1 MASQLLQHNDLK
13 MEDLPSY
20 LYVAVKGSLHAN
32 DCAVFGL
39 NCDEIQALTKRYQN
53 SSAETLNGVIIK
65 GPPMHVIN
73 SLSELGYRVVCS
85 TGEAEI
91 VWTLQREV

>member
-1 MASQLLQHNDLK
+1 MSL
-13 MEDLPSY
+13 STFY
-20 LYVAVKGSLHAN
+20 YVAVKGSLHAS
-32 DCAVFGL
+32 DCSVFGL
-39 NCDEIQALTKRYQN
+39 IPDEIQALAKRYESP
-53 SSAETLNGVIIK
+53 SSPIVNGVIIK
-65 GPPMHVIN
+65 VPPILMIN